1 MDLPKNAFK
10 AALKAGRKQI
20 GMWVSIPDSGVVELL
35 AGCGYDWLLIDT
47 EHSAMGAVETLPLMQ
62 AAAPYPV
69 STVVRPGWNDAVEIK
84 KLLDCGAQSLF
95 REFLAGSFA
104 ASAHLDP
111 ASRCYQPLAFFFP
124 FLSSSSF
131 FLSFPSFSFLHLI
144 HCGLSWVCSNPL
156 FEQAF
161 RFPSCSNCYSGLLP
175 RDAAAQQVQDQ
186 QVHRRAQPCVCLPA
200 CLSVIYYYYYYYF
213 I

>member
-1 MDLPKNAFK
+1 MC
-10 AALKAGRKQI
+10 GVQR
-20 GMWVSIPDSGVVELL
+20 SGVQRRAAEPSSTRH
-35 AGCGYDWLLIDT
+35 DT
-47 EHSAMGAVETLPLMQ
+47 TRHDTTRHDTTPHDTTRHHTT
-62 AAAPYPV
+62 PHDTTRYTV
-69 STVVRPGWNDAVEIK
+69 SEW
-84 KLLDCGAQSLF
+84 AQSLF

-124 FLSSSSF
+124 FLSSSSSFF

-144 HCGLSWVCSNPL
+144 YCGLCWVCSNPL

-161 RFPSCSNCYSGLLP
+161 RFPSCSNCYSGLVP

-200 CLSVIYYYYYYYF
+200 YQ
-213 I
+213 